1 MSLRRTIVA
10 VLTALLLVAAA
21 TMVTRATI
29 AESAAGDPTT
39 TADVTTT
46 ADPTT
51 TEVATTAA
59 VTTTTAAPTTTT
71 TLRPPAPPAAMV
83 VARDSVPTAGWFH
96 LTGKPVPAGTA
107 MLRYRNVHRLIQT
120 GTTYHPAGP
129 LSLWFRAP
137 GAPGSS
143 ITVRVEALN
152 RWGSVIGTIGT
163 VTLTTGNA
171 MLPLPRN
178 TGTGKRMVIHS
189 DAQQVWLVEADGRVS
204 DTFLMSGRR
213 LRTASGF
220 DQPGLFTVYSKSA
233 TMQYCAGR
241 CGTAKYM
248 VRYQRTTVSS
258 VGTHSLPSE
267 GGQLVQGVEDLGWP
281 LSHGCTRLEASK
293 AKAVYQ
299 WARIGT
305 VVVVL

>member
-1 MSLRRTIVA
+1 MSFRRTTIA
-10 VLTALLLVAAA
+10 VLTAVLAVAAA
-21 TMVTRATI
+21 TMVTRATT
-29 AESAAGDPTT
+29 AESAAGDSTT
-39 TADVTTT
+39 TADVTSTV
-46 ADPTT
+46 DPTT
-51 TEVATTAA
+51 TEAST
-59 VTTTTAAPTTTT
+59 TTTTAPTTTVP
-71 TLRPPAPPAAMV
+71 RPPAPPAAMV
-83 VARDSVPTAGWFH
+83 VARDSVPSAGWFH
-96 LTGKPVPAGTA
+96 VTGKPVPVGTA

-143 ITVRVEALN
+143 ITIRVEALN

-178 TGTGKRMVIHS
+178 TGAGKRMVIHS

-220 DQPGLFTVYSKSA
+220 DQPGVFRVYSKST
-233 TMQYCAGR
+233 TMRYCAGR
-241 CGTAKYM
+241 CGTANYM

-258 VGTHSLPSE
+258 VGSHSLPSE

-293 AKAVYQ
+293 AKAVYR
-299 WARIGT
+299 WARVGT

>member
-1 MSLRRTIVA
+1 MSFRRTTFA
-10 VLTALLLVAAA
+10 VLSVALAIAAA
-21 TMVTRATI
+21 TVVTRATT

-39 TADVTTT
+39 TVTTE
-46 ADPTT
+46 APVPAPPTT
-51 TEVATTAA
+51 S
-59 VTTTTAAPTTTT
+59 APTTTLPPT
-71 TLRPPAPPAAMV
+71 TTVPRPVTPTAAMV
-83 VARDSVPTAGWFH
+83 VAPDSVPAAGWFH
-96 LTGKPVPAGTA
+96 VTGRPVPLGTA
-107 MLRYRNVHRLIQT
+107 MLRFRNVDRLIQT
-120 GTTYHPAGP
+120 GDTYHPPGP

-137 GAPGSS
+137 GVPGSS
-143 ITVRVEALN
+143 ITIRIEALN

-163 VTLTTGNA
+163 ITLTTGNA
-171 MLPLPRN
+171 MLPLPSN
-178 TGTGKRMVIHS
+178 TGSGKRMVVHS
-189 DAQQVWLVEADGRVS
+189 DAQQVWLVEADGTVR

-220 DQPGLFTVYSKSA
+220 DQPGLFTVYSKST
-233 TMQYCAGR
+233 TMRYCAGR
-241 CGTAKYM
+241 CGTANYM

-258 VGTHSLPSE
+258 VGSHSLPSE

-293 AKAVYQ
+293 AKAVYA